1 MIYKFNLHYYHLL
14 LFMKIDMLAVLL
26 DSGLA
31 FPAYSHKTKTTIREW
46 KSVFSTVRK
55 LLQHMVLLGQ

>member
-1 MIYKFNLHYYHLL
+1 
-14 LFMKIDMLAVLL
+14 MKIDTLAVLL

-31 FPAYSHKTKTTIREW
+31 LPVYSHKTRVTIREW

-55 LLQHMVLLGQ
+55 LLQHMVLLGQRDCNDSSNL